1 MRHTVWVFVLLLALT
16 ASAPVLAGPG
26 LPTVARLDVG
36 PYKVSL
42 LNDSPSFI
50 TGSNTVTVVVP
61 GLEPEAAV
69 SLQFVSPEGQMVKV
83 PLEHLVVLSGPDGGH
98 GAGDHHGAEDDH
110 GEAGGHGDYGHD
122 ADGYQ
127 ARGKVKLDATGTWT
141 ADLSING
148 ATEKIHFN
156 VEQGGPNRLFLGVA
170 GAVMGGSMIYGAIER
185 GRQPRREV

>member
-26 LPTVARLDVG
+26 LPTLVRIDVG

-42 LNDSPSFI
+42 LNDSPSFK

-69 SLQFVSPEGQMVKV
+69 SLQFVGPAGQVVKV
-83 PLEHLVVLSGPDGGH
+83 PLAQLVVLSGPDGGH
-98 GAGDHHGAEDDH
+98 GIGDDH
-110 GEAGGHGDYGHD
+110 GARDDHGDDGHD
-122 ADGYQ
+122 DGAYQ
-127 ARGKVKLDATGTWT
+127 ARGKMKLSTTGTWT
-141 ADLSING
+141 AVLSIDG
-148 ATEKIHFN
+148 ATEKTMFE

-170 GAVMGGSMIYGAIER
+170 GSLMGGSMIYGAIER
-185 GRQPRREV
+185 RRQPGREV